1 MGKCYI
7 CNHVPTPKVSAE
19 INEIIVVAVEFCLT
33 K

>member
-7 CNHVPTPKVSAE
+7 CNHVATWKVSAE
-19 INEIIVVAVEFCLT
+19 INEMFVVAVEFSLT